1 MAAVLDLGAAA
12 SFGLADFLGGLTSRQ
27 ADSVRVTAIAQLSGL
42 LVLAAVLPLLPGT
55 VSVAA
60 LGWGALAGVGGAM
73 GLAAYFRALAIGPM
87 GVTAPVTALV
97 GVGVPVLVGLAGGE
111 RPDALAVV
119 GILLGLVAVVLV
131 SRPATSPHASA
142 EAHDPARLRQ
152 GLAWATVGGLA
163 FGWFFIGL
171 DLTPGESGMWPLLGA
186 RVAGLTALGILIAA
200 RRAAATPRRA
210 VGIAAVSGL
219 ADMLANALFLLAVRQ
234 GLLVLVSVLT
244 SLYPVGVV
252 LLARAVLGER
262 LGRQQ
267 AVGIGLAL
275 TATALIA
282 V

>member
-1 MAAVLDLGAAA
+1 MLALGAAL
-12 SFGLADFLGGLTSRQ
+12 SFGVADFLGGVTSRQ
-27 ADSVRVTAIAQLSGL
+27 ADEVRVTAIAQLAGL
-42 LVLAAVLPLLPGT
+42 VVLAALLPLLPGT
-55 VSVAA
+55 ASAAA

-73 GLAAYFRALAIGPM
+73 GLAFYFRALAIGPM

-97 GVGVPVLVGLAGGE
+97 GAGVPVVAGLAGGE
-111 RPDALAVV
+111 RPAALSVA

-131 SRPATSPHASA
+131 SRPAAASGA
-142 EAHDPARLRQ
+142 SGAALDPARLRQ
-152 GLAWATVGGLA
+152 GLLWAAAGGLA
-163 FGWFFIGL
+163 FGWFFIAL

-186 RVAGLTALGILIAA
+186 RVGGLTALGLVLVG
-200 RRAAATPRRA
+200 RRPAATPRRA
-210 VGIAAVSGL
+210 IGIAAVSGL

-252 LLARAVLGER
+252 VLARVVLGER

-267 AVGIGLAL
+267 VAGIGLAL
-275 TATALIA
+275 AATACIA